1 MTVQGTC
8 NEEQRSD
15 GMYKIGELSRLSQ
28 IPVKTLRF
36 YDAEGILVPDE
47 IDEFTGYRYYGA
59 AKLSDCYRI
68 VALKELGF
76 SLSEI
81 KEFLSLPKERVS
93 ELLAAKEAELI
104 MLKAQTEARIRVLRN
119 LNSALKESACMF
131 DIIIRKSDEIRLLF
145 ERRVISDKSECDGV
159 LNELRNAV
167 PKGVCGDRSVIADYE
182 TEYVSEN
189 FDTGFGVELTGKV
202 SDLRGFTEKVVHFS
216 EDTAGLIC
224 KAEEYEEAV
233 RALHQYVLDNNYQ
246 IVGPTY
252 QIRYGDGTVEVK
264 LPVVKLH
271 EFNPEFN
278 EEIDVPFENDETVIG
293 RWEMIDHLPCR
304 EMFLP
309 EKRKSA
315 ITNERVKELYFLPGG
330 ERYWCFGWTKG
341 FLLSNCGFPHRK
353 NQNPYTIERIGDET
367 YLFVEFKGYNYF
379 EGGKPEI
386 WVFRKVDSKEY
397 SKREIMIVDEIPDCP
412 AVDSAVMGI
421 WNVCD
426 LVRNVEEFDPHNM
439 CSFIPHE
446 ALYWRSAEF
455 LEGGKIRNGF
465 LNSEDGSVNID
476 KEHVW
481 RWVNGCVICNPRST
495 VSKYVIR
502 KFDEAEY
509 LFVQWKSGDYS
520 YGGDEPFWYVFQR

>member
-1 MTVQGTC
+1 
-8 NEEQRSD
+8 
-15 GMYKIGELSRLSQ
+15 MYKIGELSRLSQ
-28 IPVKTLRF
+28 ISVKTLRF

-81 KEFLSLPKERVS
+81 KEFLSLPKEKIS
-93 ELLAAKEAELI
+93 ELVTAKEAELNR
-104 MLKAQTEARIRVLRN
+104 LKAQTEARIRVLRN

-145 ERRVISDKSECDGV
+145 DRRVISDKSEWEGV
-159 LNELRNAV
+159 LKELRTAV
-167 PKGVCGDRSVIADYE
+167 PAGAQGDREVIVDYE

-202 SDLRGFTEKVVHFS
+202 SNLRGFAEKTVCFS
-216 EDTAGLIC
+216 GETAGLVC
-224 KAEEYEEAV
+224 KAEEYDEAV
-233 RALHQYVLDNNYQ
+233 RALQQYVLDNNYQ

-264 LPVVKLH
+264 LPVVKLR

-278 EEIDVPFENDETVIG
+278 EEIDVPFENDPEVIG
-293 RWEMIDHLPCR
+293 RWEMLDHLPCK

-309 EKRKSA
+309 EKRKSV
-315 ITNERVKELYFLPGG
+315 EHGDRVKELYFLPGG

-341 FLLSNCGFPHRK
+341 YVLSDCGYPHRK
-353 NQNPYTIERIGDET
+353 NQNPYTIERIGEET
-367 YLFVEFKGYNYF
+367 YLFLEFKGHNYF
-379 EGGKPEI
+379 EGGKPEV
-386 WVFRKVDSKEY
+386 WVFRKTDSKEY
-397 SKREIMIVDEIPDCP
+397 TKKEIRIVDDIPQVP
-412 AVDSAVMGI
+412 ADDSAVMGL

-426 LVRNVEEFDPHNM
+426 LVRSVESFDPRNM
-439 CSFIPHE
+439 CAFIPYE

-455 LEGGKIRNGF
+455 LTDGQIRNGF
-465 LNSEDGSVNID
+465 LNSKDGSVTID
-476 KEHVW
+476 KDEIW
-481 RWVNGCVICNPRST
+481 RWVNGYVICNPQVT
-495 VSKYVIR
+495 ASKYVI
-502 KFDEAEY
+502 EQHEGTEY

-520 YGGDEPFWYVFQR
+520 YGGEQPFWYVFRR